1 MWNNLPTWSLQCII
15 LTIIQTPWPVVI
27 IKYMK
32 EWKFKSQ
39 SFSNLPLYLSISCF
53 QVSII
58 IIPSSYLFYLL
69 TYILQFNS
77 TINSDLLPTVPILIF
92 SHSNVYFVSLII
104 TSSPLSYNTEE
115 KGKNTMRSDRLQFK
129 TIYPYILVVN
139 DLRNWC
145 ATQ

>member
-1 MWNNLPTWSLQCII
+1 MIASMYYSHNNSNTLTCRNNKIHERMEIQISILLQSTSLLINI
-15 LTIIQTPWPVVI
+15 MP
-27 IKYMK
+27 
-32 EWKFKSQ
+32 
-39 SFSNLPLYLSISCF
+39 
-53 QVSII
+53 SII

-69 TYILQFNS
+69 TYILQFNL

-104 TSSPLSYNTEE
+104 ASSPLSYNTEE

-139 DLRNWC
+139 DLRN
-145 ATQ
+145 